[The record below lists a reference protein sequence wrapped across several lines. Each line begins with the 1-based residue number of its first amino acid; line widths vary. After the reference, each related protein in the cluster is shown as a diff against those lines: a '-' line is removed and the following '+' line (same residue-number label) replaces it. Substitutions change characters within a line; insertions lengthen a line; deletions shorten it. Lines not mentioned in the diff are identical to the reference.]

1 MLFFFFLA
9 KCLEF
14 ARSLHYSVS
23 PHQFNGCVLGGLGVV
38 LAPPFPHTRGLTGG
52 SEERRHI
59 WVCLTGRRQGLGA
72 RASADGRQGARE
84 AGTWASALPRSQ
96 DKAAAG
102 RGCHGAGLKRGR
114 GCRGGGASEGLLTP
128 PSFHSS
134 AMAVNF

>member
-1 MLFFFFLA
+1 MLFFFWPNVLN
-9 KCLEF
+9 LPY

-84 AGTWASALPRSQ
+84 AGTWASALPRSR
-96 DKAAAG
+96 DEAAA
-102 RGCHGAGLKRGR
+102 GR
-114 GCRGGGASEGLLTP
+114 GCRGGGASAEVGLRRG
-128 PSFHSS
+128 S
-134 AMAVNF
+134 